1 MKILISGF
9 VPFGKMNINP
19 TEELLLEAKSFE
31 IENVE
36 ISTILLPVNYDECAE
51 ELIKKIVETQ
61 PDVVISCGLAAGRTA
76 ITPER
81 IGINVKDTGSGD
93 PYPDNNGKIPTDEMI
108 DEEGPD
114 GLFATLPNRLI
125 ERNLKEQN
133 IPAAVSNSAGTF
145 ICNNTLYA
153 VLNHIRKNNLNT
165 KAGFIHFPASTKMS
179 VLNPALPSL
188 PQETMAQA
196 LKVIVQTCATVGVR
210 NDVR

>member
-9 VPFGKMNINP
+9 EPFGKMKINP
-19 TEELLLEAKSFE
+19 TEELLLEAEKFE

-51 ELIKKIVETQ
+51 ELIKKVDDFQ

-93 PYPDNNGKIPTDEMI
+93 PYPDNKGNIPTDEMI
-108 DEEGPD
+108 DENGPD

-125 ERNLKEQN
+125 EKNLKALN

-153 VLNHIRKNNLNT
+153 VLNHIRKNNLKT
-165 KAGFIHFPASTKMS
+165 MAGFIHFPASTKMS
-179 VLNPALPSL
+179 ALNPSLPSL
-188 PQETMAQA
+188 PQETIAEA
-196 LKVIVQTCATVGVR
+196 LKVIVETCVMVEVR
-210 NDVR
+210 Q

>member
-1 MKILISGF
+1 MKVLISGF
-9 VPFGKMNINP
+9 EPFGKMKINP
-19 TEELLLEAKSFE
+19 TEELLLEAEMFE

-51 ELIKKIVETQ
+51 VLIKKIDDTQ

-93 PYPDNNGKIPTDEMI
+93 PYPDNKGRIPTDEMI
-108 DEEGPD
+108 DVEGPD
-114 GLFATLPNRLI
+114 GLFATLPNRQI
-125 ERNLKEQN
+125 EKNLKGLN

-145 ICNNTLYA
+145 ICNNTLYS
-153 VLNHIRKNNLNT
+153 VLNHIRKNNLPI

-179 VLNPALPSL
+179 ALNPALPSL
-188 PQETMAQA
+188 PQETMTQA
-196 LKVIVQTCATVGVR
+196 LKVIIVTCANDGV
-210 NDVR
+210 

>member
-1 MKILISGF
+1 MKVLISGF
-9 VPFGKMNINP
+9 EPFGKMKINP
-19 TEELLLEAKSFE
+19 TEELLLEAEKFE

-51 ELIKKIVETQ
+51 KLIKKMDDIQ

-81 IGINVKDTGSGD
+81 IGINIKDTGSGD
-93 PYPDNNGKIPTDEMI
+93 PYPDNKGNIPTDEVI

-114 GLFATLPNRLI
+114 GLFSTLPIRLI
-125 ERNLKEQN
+125 EKNLKAQH
-133 IPAAVSNSAGTF
+133 IPAAISNSAGTF

-153 VLNHIRKNNLNT
+153 VLNHIQKKNLHT

-179 VLNPALPSL
+179 ALNPSLPSL
-188 PQETMAQA
+188 PQETMAKA
-196 LKVIVQTCATVGVR
+196 LKVIVETCAKVEVR
-210 NDVR
+210 Q

>member
-1 MKILISGF
+1 MKVLVSGF
-9 VPFGKMNINP
+9 EPFGKMKINP
-19 TEELLLEAKSFE
+19 TEELLLEAESFE

-51 ELIKKIVETQ
+51 ELIKKMDAIQ

-93 PYPDNNGKIPTDEMI
+93 PYPDNKGKIPTDEMI
-108 DEEGPD
+108 DEDGPD

-125 ERNLKEQN
+125 EKNLKELN

-153 VLNHIRKNNLNT
+153 VLNHIRKNNLHI

-179 VLNPALPSL
+179 ALNPSLPSL

-196 LKVIVQTCATVGVR
+196 LKVIVETCATVGVR
-210 NDVR
+210 Q

>member
-1 MKILISGF
+1 MKVLISGF
-9 VPFGKMNINP
+9 EPFGKMKINP
-19 TEELLLEAKSFE
+19 TEELLLEAKKFE

-51 ELIKKIVETQ
+51 VLINKIGDIQ
-61 PDVVISCGLAAGRTA
+61 PDVVISCGLAAGRAA

-93 PYPDNNGKIPTDEMI
+93 PYPDNKGKIPTDEMI

-125 ERNLKEQN
+125 EKNLKEMN

-153 VLNHIRKNNLNT
+153 VLNHIRKNNLHI

-179 VLNPALPSL
+179 ALNPSLPSL
-188 PQETMAQA
+188 PQETMTQA
-196 LKVIVQTCATVGVR
+196 LKAIIKTCAMVGVR
-210 NDVR
+210 Q

>member
-1 MKILISGF
+1 MKVLISGF
-9 VPFGKMNINP
+9 EPFGKMSINP
-19 TEELLLEAKSFE
+19 TDELLLEAVCFE
-31 IENVE
+31 IDNVE

-51 ELIKKIVETQ
+51 KLINKMEEIQ

-93 PYPDNNGKIPTDEMI
+93 SYPDNNGKIPTDEMI

-114 GLFATLPNRLI
+114 GLFATLPIRLI
-125 ERNLKEQN
+125 ERNLKELN

-153 VLNHIRKNNLNT
+153 VLNHIRKNKLQI

-179 VLNPALPSL
+179 ARNPSLPSL
-188 PQETMAQA
+188 PQETMAKA
-196 LKVIVQTCATVGVR
+196 LKVIVQTCATGGVR
-210 NDVR
+210 Q

>member
-1 MKILISGF
+1 MKVLISGF
-9 VPFGKMNINP
+9 EPFGKMSINP
-19 TEELLLEAKSFE
+19 TEELLKEAESFK

-51 ELIKKIVETQ
+51 ELIRKIDDIQ

-93 PYPDNNGKIPTDEMI
+93 PYPDNKGKIPTDEMI
-108 DEEGPD
+108 DEDGPD

-125 ERNLKEQN
+125 EKNLKELN

-153 VLNHIRKNNLNT
+153 VLNHIQKKICTSRLDLFIFLHPQKCQPSTPHCRHCPRKQWP
-165 KAGFIHFPASTKMS
+165 KH
-179 VLNPALPSL
+179 
-188 PQETMAQA
+188 
-196 LKVIVQTCATVGVR
+196 
-210 NDVR
+210 